1 MAGSDVDIP
10 ALVARMR
17 QAEDRYESSLAD
29 RLNLERQIAD
39 IRSEALVLATKVMRI
54 SKERD
59 RWRAKAL
66 GFPVEPHDRGCGSVD
81 ISVRMDDACRTLDS
95 DTVAVVHEGIR
106 EIARLRAEIDAMK
119 AERDRLCEMIAGV
132 RPIFDDCQQREAN

>member
-1 MAGSDVDIP
+1 
-10 ALVARMR
+10 MR
-17 QAEDRYESSLAD
+17 QAEERYESSLAD
-29 RLNLERQIAD
+29 RLNLERQMAD
-39 IRSEALVLATKVMRI
+39 IKSEALVLATKVMRI

-66 GFPVEPHDRGCGSVD
+66 GFPVEPHDSGSVD
-81 ISVRMDDACRTLDS
+81 ISIKLDDACRTLDAE
-95 DTVAVVHEGIR
+95 TVSIVHEGIR

-119 AERDRLCEMIAGV
+119 AERDRLCDMIAGV